1 MSTPPTQATIAKEL
15 GISRATVAEILGG
28 RNAHRYNEETRRR
41 VIEVATAR
49 GYRPNRNAR
58 LLTGVRSGVVGIIK
72 SISTH
77 QRNAEVV
84 LYTAEAIGEQGYEVM
99 SGDIYWHGDGLE
111 RAVSSLLDSRTE
123 GVVLAHLAP
132 AILQHPAI
140 RRLVKAG
147 IPMVAPA
154 GDPVEGI
161 PYITSDYTQAAEL
174 VVRHFAKCGYERI
187 AMLARWN
194 WDSDRTRGYPG
205 GRAVRGFIGT
215 ANQLGY
221 ADDRVDLI
229 CSGQKGSEEFPISAA
244 MHFIEEVC
252 RRKGR
257 ASCGVVFHTDQQ
269 AMEAIQTC
277 HRMGIA
283 IPQEIGIASLDGGS
297 VGSYTWPSLTMIK
310 HPTRDVARRAVEILF
325 QKIRG
330 EAVDGGPFTHP
341 CELVVRD
348 STGPVAQ

>member
-1 MSTPPTQATIAKEL
+1 MSAPTQATIAKEL

-41 VIEVATAR
+41 VVEVATAR

-84 LYTAEAIGEQGYEVM
+84 LHAAEAIGEQGYEVM

-132 AILQHPAI
+132 AILRHPAI

-161 PYITSDYTQAAEL
+161 PYITSDYFQAAEL
-174 VVRHFAKCGYERI
+174 VVKHFAECGYDRV
-187 AMLARWN
+187 AMLARRN
-194 WDSDRTRGYPG
+194 WESEGTRGYPG
-205 GRAVRGFIGT
+205 DCAARGFLQT
-215 ANQLGY
+215 AKQMGY
-221 ADDRVDLI
+221 PDDKVDVLTLET
-229 CSGQKGSEEFPISAA
+229 SGGESRPYPDAMGFVEEIR
-244 MHFIEEVC
+244 

-257 ASCGVVFHTDQQ
+257 ASCGMVFHTDHQ
-269 AMEAIQTC
+269 AMVAIQMC
-277 HRMGIA
+277 HRMGLN
-283 IPQEIGIASLDGGS
+283 IPKEVGIVSFDGGS
-297 VGSYTWPSLTMIK
+297 IGGYTWPPLTVIK
-310 HPTRDVARRAVEILF
+310 HPTREVARRAVDILF
-325 QKIRG
+325 QKMRG
-330 EAVDGGPFTHP
+330 EALESNLFTHL
-341 CELVVRD
+341 CELIVRD
-348 STGPVAQ
+348 STGPVAG